1 MILLPN
7 LMRRFRLFCSGSR
20 RRALLLLLWAS
31 ALAPGLFGVPAGA
44 ETMVYQ
50 RKIIGQGRV
59 YETPYFVLEGPAPGP
74 VVLLDAGIHGD
85 ETAGV
90 YALYRLLPRL
100 QVQAGKLVILPR
112 MNAPACSAFRRFLT
126 VDLNRVFAGYP
137 GGEPYEY
144 ALAWEVFSM
153 VRQEK
158 VEYVVSL
165 HESRRHYQPQ
175 TDKNFGQTIV
185 YVVRP
190 MPPCVNAWL
199 AAINRQMRPEEI
211 FLPHYDYRA
220 GSSTEVLIKS
230 YRLKGGFSVETW
242 TGLPLSRRIELQQ
255 LVVLKFLD
263 TIKFPYSLTK

>member
-1 MILLPN
+1 MFLLFFP
-7 LMRRFRLFCSGSR
+7 GPR

-31 ALAPGLFGVPAGA
+31 ALAPGLFGVPARA
-44 ETMVYQ
+44 ETTDYQ
-50 RKIIGQGRV
+50 TKIIGKGRV

-74 VVLLDAGIHGD
+74 VVLLEAGIHGD

-153 VRQEK
+153 VRQEG
-158 VEYVVSL
+158 VEYVVNL

-185 YVVRP
+185 YVVQP
-190 MPPCVNAWL
+190 MPPFVNSWL

-211 FLPHYDYRA
+211 FLPRHDYRA
-220 GSSTEVLIKS
+220 GSSTEVFIKS

-263 TIKFPYSLTK
+263 TIKFPYSLNK